1 MNVITGSAAIEVSG
15 LGKRYRLG
23 LKDETSDTLAGS
35 LAGWFRSPWRSFRR
49 LRDLTR
55 FADGVD
61 TPDTIWALRDVS
73 FQLREGETLGI
84 IGRNGA
90 GKSTLL
96 KILSRIT
103 PPSTGRAILRG
114 RVASLLEVGTG
125 FHPELSGRE
134 NVYLNGTL
142 LGMSRQEIDK
152 KLDEIVDFAG
162 VGRFLDTPIKRYSSG
177 MQVRLAF
184 AVAAHLDAEVLV
196 VDEVLAVG
204 DLEFQRKCLGRMGS
218 LARSGRTVL
227 FVSHN
232 MPVVKTLCSRGIVL
246 TSGRVIFDGSAT
258 EAVQAYMAS
267 APATPAGAAVPP
279 ESVRYSTGLA
289 RVTTAKVG
297 PSDAPTIRYGEEL
310 ALRLEVDAL
319 EPLRDLLVDVK
330 VHAADGTIVAYATN
344 TFDGAPPSR
353 IERGVWE
360 ILATIENPLH
370 PGDYTLSIGLHH
382 STGHTIFLAE
392 DVSPFTVERSGAGRQ
407 GGYPYVW
414 MFGYVRL
421 GSRWRCAAQE
431 VSSSAAVAAQR

>member
-1 MNVITGSAAIEVSG
+1 MSESTSFLAIEVAG
-15 LGKRYRLG
+15 LGKRYRIG
-23 LKDETSDTLAGS
+23 VKEKTSDTLVGS
-35 LAGWFRSPWRSFRR
+35 VASWFHSPLGSFRR

-61 TPDTIWALRDVS
+61 TADTIWALRDVS
-73 FQLREGETLGI
+73 FELREGEALGI

-103 PPSTGRAILRG
+103 PPSTGRAVLRG

-142 LGMSRQEIDK
+142 LGMSRREIDG

-184 AVAAHLDAEVLV
+184 SVAAHLDAEVLV

-232 MPVVKTLCSRGIVL
+232 MAVVKTLCSRGIVL
-246 TSGRVIFDGSAT
+246 TAGRVTFDGNASD
-258 EAVQAYMAS
+258 AVQAYMAS
-267 APATPAGAAVPP
+267 APVAPSGGAIPS
-279 ESVRYSTGLA
+279 ESVRFNTGEA
-289 RVTTAKVG
+289 AITSAHVETPDQRPV
-297 PSDAPTIRYGEEL
+297 PYGAEIQLRIDIEL
-310 ALRLEVDAL
+310 RTLI
-319 EPLRDLLVDVK
+319 RDLFVDVK
-330 VHAADGTIVAYATN
+330 IQSADGTVVAYATN
-344 TFDGAPPSR
+344 TFAGETPPMLGLGR
-353 IERGVWE
+353 FEVRAE
-360 ILATIENPLH
+360 IENALH
-370 PGDYTLSIGLHH
+370 PGDYTLALGLHH
-382 STGHTIFLAE
+382 SNGATLFMADELC
-392 DVSPFTVERSGAGRQ
+392 PFTVEKVGRGPY
-407 GGYPYVW
+407 GGYPYLW
-414 MFGYVRL
+414 TYGYIR
-421 GSRWRCAAQE
+421 AN
-431 VSSSAAVAAQR
+431 SSWSKASTMITDVASE